1 MGADEFNR
9 ELELMC
15 EMLGFSPLLEA
26 SRSPIAGLAR
36 ICDLTHDE
44 QFAVMDDIVMRA
56 TGDEMGCE
64 TLNHGWDDNDEPAG
78 LSL

>member
-1 MGADEFNR
+1 
-9 ELELMC
+9 
-15 EMLGFSPLLEA
+15 MLGFSPLLEA
-26 SRSPIAGLAR
+26 SRIPDSR
-36 ICDLTHDE
+36 TCQICDLTHDE